1 MKDFNKKAILIAFLA
16 VVYIAVNILN
26 KQGGAQPTTTISD
39 SQVSVLQQAEE
50 VALEVNDFQYR
61 FKNEDTWESHFEKHG
76 SEFGYAT
83 KEEYLAGANR
93 VIEDPNSLCK
103 TEAEDGDF
111 VYYLESD
118 NEIVFVSE
126 KGIIRTYF
134 RPDRGIAYYNSQ

>member
-26 KQGGAQPTTTISD
+26 KQG
-39 SQVSVLQQAEE
+39 
-50 VALEVNDFQYR
+50 LEVNDFQYR

-111 VYYLESD
+111 VYYLEAD